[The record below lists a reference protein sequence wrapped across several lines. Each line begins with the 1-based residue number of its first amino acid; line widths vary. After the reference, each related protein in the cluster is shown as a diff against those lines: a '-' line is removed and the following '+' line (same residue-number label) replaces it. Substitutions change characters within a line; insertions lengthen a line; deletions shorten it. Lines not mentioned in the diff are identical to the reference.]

1 MRGDAR
7 VKAERAAI
15 DFRRRAGRS
24 RRDKRPALVF
34 QQTDV
39 SSRPPRKTGGV
50 VHMRIPQPLPEDS
63 AVSGGFDNNISL

>member
-15 DFRRRAGRS
+15 DFS

-50 VHMRIPQPLPEDS
+50 VQMRIPQPLPEDS